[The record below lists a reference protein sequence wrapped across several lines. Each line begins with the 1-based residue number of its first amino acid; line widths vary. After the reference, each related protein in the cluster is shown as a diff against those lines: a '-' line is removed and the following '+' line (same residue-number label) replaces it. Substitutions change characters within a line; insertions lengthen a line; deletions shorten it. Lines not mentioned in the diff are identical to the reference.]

1 MNLVVLK
8 LLLRK
13 AILSLAVM
21 LALAHLSPWL
31 YFVLGLVVAVAIIP
45 ILWPKF
51 RARGQRAHQY
61 WPVFLLSVLTWP
73 DSVLTQTLRARR
85 AIRAGG

>member
-1 MNLVVLK
+1 MRILVLK

-13 AILSLAVM
+13 LIVSLAV
-21 LALAHLSPWL
+21 L
-31 YFVLGLVVAVAIIP
+31 LGLAYLNPLLYPAIGLVAAFALIP

-61 WPVFLLSVLTWP
+61 WPVFVLSFLTWP
-73 DSVLTQTLRARR
+73 DSLLTQTLRAR
-85 AIRAGG
+85 